1 MNFNFELILFY
12 AVLIS
17 GLIALF
23 DILFLAKKRHPT
35 AKLPLLVDYARAFFP
50 VLVLVF
56 LLRSFLYE
64 GFRIPTGSLEPT
76 LLVGDFITVNKFDY
90 GLRLPVLHKKIVAIG
105 EPKRGDIFVFRYPPN
120 PSVYFIKRVIGLP
133 GDHIS
138 YIDKVLYI
146 NGQKVPQTF
155 EKMASD
161 TDEEDNA
168 WSVIQKQ
175 EDFLGVKHAIFQIPN
190 KVTADF
196 KDIVVPSGMYF
207 AMGDNRDN
215 SADSRFWGFVPE
227 ENIVGKAARI
237 VLSWNKYE
245 SWASPWKKIRW
256 ERTWTKIH

>member
-17 GLIALF
+17 GLIALV
-23 DILFLAKKRHPT
+23 DILFLSKKRHPT
-35 AKLPLLVDYARAFFP
+35 AKLPLLIDYARAFFP
-50 VLVLVF
+50 VLLLVF

-76 LLVGDFITVNKFDY
+76 LRVGDFITVNKFDY
-90 GLRLPVLHKKIVAIG
+90 GLRLPVLHKKIVGIG

-120 PSVYFIKRVIGLP
+120 PAVYFIKRVIGLP
-133 GDHIS
+133 GDHVS
-138 YIDKVLYI
+138 YIGKVLYI
-146 NGQKVPQTF
+146 NGQKVPQAF

-161 TDEEDNA
+161 TDEEENA
-168 WSVIQKQ
+168 WSVVQKQ
-175 EDFLGVKHAIFQIPN
+175 EDFFGVKHAIFQIPH

-227 ENIVGKAARI
+227 ENIVGKAARV
-237 VLSWNKYE
+237 VLSWDKYE
-245 SWASPWKKIRW
+245 SWTLPWKKFRW